1 MANWQKIKRYPSKII
16 RAVEDY
22 YSAIFGHQE
31 YTRLVVVGY
40 ARTGSNYLLDS
51 ITSSNSVR
59 MYHEIFAEHN
69 REPGKDFDKIFSRL
83 LRKHKKSIKLVGF
96 KLFYY
101 HLTEDEWEKFLRHDE
116 FKIIHLTRRNRL
128 RTILSFE
135 IAMKTD
141 KWKIRANSNTA
152 PRDKKVRINTDN
164 LLERLETIKKLEMK
178 ARERFE
184 NRQILEVIYEDLAA
198 NPTSEFRRIGE
209 FLGLADIDPSKNIL
223 KKQNPEKSRDLII
236 NFDKVAQTLAA
247 TQYEE
252 YLYT

>member
-16 RAVEDY
+16 RVVDDCY
-22 YSAIFGHQE
+22 GSIFGHQE
-31 YTRLVVVGY
+31 YTRLVILGY
-40 ARTGSNYLLDS
+40 ARTGSNYLLDG

-83 LRKHKKSIKLVGF
+83 LRKHKRSTKLVGF

-101 HLTEDEWEKFLRHDE
+101 HLTENEWEKFLHHDE

-128 RTILSFE
+128 RTLVSLE

-152 PRDKKVRINTDN
+152 PSDKKVWINTED
-164 LLERLETIKKLEMK
+164 LLARLETIKKLEME
-178 ARERFE
+178 ARERFK
-184 NRQILEVIYEDLAA
+184 NRQMLEVVYEDLAA
-198 NPTSEFRRIGE
+198 NPTSEFRRISE

-223 KKQNPEKSRDLII
+223 KKQNPENSRDLII
-236 NFDKVAQTLAA
+236 NFDEVAQTLAA
-247 TQYEE
+247 TPYEE
-252 YLYT
+252 YLST